1 MKRLF
6 GLKKKKKEQAPTTT
20 QAPPTAEDGEYS
32 EEYEDDEHVHD
43 FEIAQE
49 DYLVSVALA
58 TSAQEYQAAS
68 KEPSSG
74 VQILSAPGAA
84 SLSRKYYTQQWWV
97 LAELT
102 VGAVPSSSSGH
113 LLVDQST
120 VAAYGSSL
128 RYSPHPAVTAGC
140 TRSSINRAMR
150 VKGATLPVYNTI
162 AWVAVHVQL
171 HHSSSCSCAAWRLGG
186 AFLSLTSTATQLCIQ
201 LVHLHAVHAGQCSTS
216 S

>member
-20 QAPPTAEDGEYS
+20 QAPPTADDGEYS
-32 EEYEDDEHVHD
+32 DEYEDDEHVHD

-97 LAELT
+97 
-102 VGAVPSSSSGH
+102 
-113 LLVDQST
+113 
-120 VAAYGSSL
+120 
-128 RYSPHPAVTAGC
+128 HP
-140 TRSSINRAMR
+140 
-150 VKGATLPVYNTI
+150 L
-162 AWVAVHVQL
+162 
-171 HHSSSCSCAAWRLGG
+171 
-186 AFLSLTSTATQLCIQ
+186 
-201 LVHLHAVHAGQCSTS
+201 
-216 S
+216 